1 MVINEIFPNP
11 TVKQVIFKIKFPNL
25 LYIENR
31 LGDFQLEIIDEFPK
45 SSVIY
50 KRQVLFA
57 DTGPGGKLEGIPVE
71 NEEPGFKIWEFKSDK
86 NIKIML
92 STYSL
97 SIVSEYHKTYSL
109 DGGEKFRD
117 IIISVLE
124 SFFKIMKI
132 PHISRIGLR
141 YIDECPLPSKNND
154 TLNEY
159 YNSAFPTGKFKLEN
173 TEEMQFVALIERE
186 GHKLR
191 YSEVLKKVN
200 SEYQYILD
208 FDGFTHDIE
217 TSKYLEV
224 TDKLHTLISDEFEKT
239 IKKPVYDHMR
249 GT

>member
-1 MVINEIFPNP
+1 M
-11 TVKQVIFKIKFPNL
+11 
-25 LYIENR
+25 YIENR

>member
-11 TVKQVIFKIKFPNL
+11 TVKQVIFQIKFPNL

>member
-11 TVKQVIFKIKFPNL
+11 TVKQVIFQIKFPNL

-124 SFFKIMKI
+124 SFQDNENT
-132 PHISRIGLR
+132 HISRI
-141 YIDECPLPSKNND
+141 D
-154 TLNEY
+154 
-159 YNSAFPTGKFKLEN
+159 
-173 TEEMQFVALIERE
+173 
-186 GHKLR
+186 
-191 YSEVLKKVN
+191 
-200 SEYQYILD
+200 
-208 FDGFTHDIE
+208 
-217 TSKYLEV
+217 
-224 TDKLHTLISDEFEKT
+224 
-239 IKKPVYDHMR
+239 
-249 GT
+249 